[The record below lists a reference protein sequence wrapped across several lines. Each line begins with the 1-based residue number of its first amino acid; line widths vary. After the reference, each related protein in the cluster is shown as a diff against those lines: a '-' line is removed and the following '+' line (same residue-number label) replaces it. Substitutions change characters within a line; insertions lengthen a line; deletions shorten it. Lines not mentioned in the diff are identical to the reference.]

1 MLPGKTRKRKHMPA
15 KRYKVTLSPAERK
28 ELTALVNKGQGQARR
43 LRRARILLM
52 ADEAQENGGWKD
64 ADIATALN
72 AQVRT
77 VERIRQHCVEE
88 GIEAALSHTK
98 PTKSRG
104 KVLDGAAEARLTQLA
119 CTEAPDG
126 REHWSMQLLAD
137 KLIELEVVETVSRET
152 VRTTLKKMNLSLG

>member
-1 MLPGKTRKRKHMPA
+1 MPS
-15 KRYKVTLSPAERK
+15 KRYKVSLTEAERE
-28 ELTALVNKGQGQARR
+28 ELIGLVNKGKGQASR
-43 LRRARILLM
+43 LRRARVLLM
-52 ADEAQENGGWKD
+52 ADEAQEGGGFKD
-64 ADIATALN
+64 ADIAKALN

-77 VERIRQHCVEE
+77 VERIRQKWVQE
-88 GIEAALSHTK
+88 GIEAALNHTQ
-98 PTKSRG
+98 PTKTRG

-126 REHWSMQLLAD
+126 HERWSMQMLAD